1 MELLFI
7 VILSVLTL
15 LLGYGTYN
23 LLRKNEVL
31 EDEMEFSE
39 KYINLAYDSM
49 KKAYDRMKKIDRLGS
64 FEADDESGYIFNEIK
79 TAMEELNEVYE
90 LDATKE
96 KE

>member
-1 MELLFI
+1 MEY
-7 VILSVLTL
+7 VILVLSLIIIAL
-15 LLGYGTYN
+15 LYAVWN
-23 LLRKNEVL
+23 LVRKYESL

>member
-1 MELLFI
+1 MEYVIVVLSLIIIVLLYA
-7 VILSVLTL
+7 VW
-15 LLGYGTYN
+15 N
-23 LLRKNEVL
+23 LVRKSESL

-39 KYINLAYDSM
+39 KYINVAYDSM
-49 KKAYDRMKKIDRLGS
+49 KRAYDRMKKIDRLGS

>member
-1 MELLFI
+1 MEYVI
-7 VILSVLTL
+7 VSLSLIIIALIYSVW
-15 LLGYGTYN
+15 N
-23 LLRKNEVL
+23 LVRKYESL

-49 KKAYDRMKKIDRLGS
+49 KRAYGRMKKIDRLGS

-90 LDATKE
+90 LDATNE

>member
-1 MELLFI
+1 MEY
-7 VILSVLTL
+7 VILVLSLIIIAL
-15 LLGYGTYN
+15 LYAVWN
-23 LLRKNEVL
+23 LVRKYESL

-49 KKAYDRMKKIDRLGS
+49 KRAYGRMKKIVRLGS

>member
-1 MELLFI
+1 MEYVI
-7 VILSVLTL
+7 VVLSLIIIALIYAVW
-15 LLGYGTYN
+15 N
-23 LLRKNEVL
+23 LVRKYESL

-64 FEADDESGYIFNEIK
+64 FESDDESGYIFNEIK

-90 LDATKE
+90 LDAKEE

>member
-1 MELLFI
+1 MEYVIVVLSLIIIALLYA
-7 VILSVLTL
+7 VW
-15 LLGYGTYN
+15 N
-23 LLRKNEVL
+23 LVRKSESL

-39 KYINLAYDSM
+39 KYINVAYDSM

>member
-1 MELLFI
+1 MEYVIVSLSLIIIALLYA
-7 VILSVLTL
+7 VW
-15 LLGYGTYN
+15 N
-23 LLRKNEVL
+23 LVRKYESL

>member
-1 MELLFI
+1 MEYVI
-7 VILSVLTL
+7 VILSIIIIALV
-15 LLGYGTYN
+15 YWVWN
-23 LLRKNEVL
+23 LVRKYESL

-64 FEADDESGYIFNEIK
+64 FEADDGSGYIFNEIK

>member
-1 MELLFI
+1 MEYII
-7 VILSVLTL
+7 VVLSLIIIALIYAVW
-15 LLGYGTYN
+15 N
-23 LLRKNEVL
+23 IVRKCESL

-39 KYINLAYDSM
+39 KYINLTYDSM
-49 KKAYDRMKKIDRLGS
+49 KRAYDRMKKIDRLGS

-90 LDATKE
+90 LDAKKE

>member
-1 MELLFI
+1 MEYVI
-7 VILSVLTL
+7 VSLSLIIIALV
-15 LLGYGTYN
+15 YAVWN
-23 LLRKNEVL
+23 LVRKYESL

-49 KKAYDRMKKIDRLGS
+49 KRAYDRMKKIDRLGS

>member
-1 MELLFI
+1 MEYVI
-7 VILSVLTL
+7 VSLSLIIIALV
-15 LLGYGTYN
+15 YSVWN
-23 LLRKNEVL
+23 LVRKYESL

-49 KKAYDRMKKIDRLGS
+49 KRAYDRMKKIDRLGS

>member
-1 MELLFI
+1 MEYVI
-7 VILSVLTL
+7 VVLSLIIIALV
-15 LLGYGTYN
+15 YSVWN
-23 LLRKNEVL
+23 LVRKYESL

-49 KKAYDRMKKIDRLGS
+49 KRAYGRMKKIDRLGS

>member
-1 MELLFI
+1 MEYIVVVLSLIIIALLYA
-7 VILSVLTL
+7 VW
-15 LLGYGTYN
+15 N
-23 LLRKNEVL
+23 LVRKYESL

>member
-1 MELLFI
+1 MEYVI
-7 VILSVLTL
+7 VVLSLIIISLIYAVW
-15 LLGYGTYN
+15 N
-23 LLRKNEVL
+23 LVRKYESL

-49 KKAYDRMKKIDRLGS
+49 KRAYDRMKKIDRLGS

>member
-1 MELLFI
+1 MEYVI
-7 VILSVLTL
+7 VSLSLIIIALAYSVW
-15 LLGYGTYN
+15 N
-23 LLRKNEVL
+23 LVRKYESL

>member
-1 MELLFI
+1 MEYI
-7 VILSVLTL
+7 VVVLSLIIIALIYAVW
-15 LLGYGTYN
+15 N
-23 LLRKNEVL
+23 LVRKYESL